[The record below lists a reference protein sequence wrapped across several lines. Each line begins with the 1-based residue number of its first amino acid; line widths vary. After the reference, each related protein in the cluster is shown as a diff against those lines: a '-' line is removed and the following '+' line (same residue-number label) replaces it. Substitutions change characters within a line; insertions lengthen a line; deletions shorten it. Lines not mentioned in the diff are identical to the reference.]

1 MDAPL
6 RFTPYLRPV
15 VWGGRRLEQ
24 VLHKP
29 LPGGGP
35 FGESWEISDHP
46 HHRSV
51 SCGPRAGQSLRSLME
66 SEREA
71 LLGRAASRYP
81 VFPWLVKF
89 LDAGDWLSVQVHPD
103 EKA

>member
-6 RFTPYLRPV
+6 RFTPYLRPM

-29 LPGGGP
+29 LPGDGP
-35 FGESWEISDHP
+35 FGESWELSDHP
-46 HHRSV
+46 LHHSV
-51 SCGPRAGQSLRSLME
+51 VASGPRSGQSVRALME

-71 LLGRAASRYP
+71 LLGRAATRHA
-81 VFPWLVKF
+81 VVPWLVKF
-89 LDAGDWLSVQVHPD
+89 LDGGGVLSV
-103 EKA
+103 